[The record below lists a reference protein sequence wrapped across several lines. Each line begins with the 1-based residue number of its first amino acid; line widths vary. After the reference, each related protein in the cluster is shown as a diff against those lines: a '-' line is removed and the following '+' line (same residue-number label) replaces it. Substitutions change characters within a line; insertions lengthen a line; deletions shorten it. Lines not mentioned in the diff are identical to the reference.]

1 MSDNTQPPI
10 SKDQGA
16 EKAVLCPFCENKP
29 YFEGRLTKVF
39 FDKYPISE
47 GHMLIVPKRHVSSLW
62 DLEEGEYSEIFET
75 TKEMTKTHN
84 FGIDGWN
91 VGVNVGK
98 PAGQTV
104 MHVHVHLVPRRVGD
118 REDPRGGVRWIIP
131 ERAIY
136 WED

>member
-1 MSDNTQPPI
+1 
-10 SKDQGA
+10 
-16 EKAVLCPFCENKP
+16 
-29 YFEGRLTKVF
+29 VF